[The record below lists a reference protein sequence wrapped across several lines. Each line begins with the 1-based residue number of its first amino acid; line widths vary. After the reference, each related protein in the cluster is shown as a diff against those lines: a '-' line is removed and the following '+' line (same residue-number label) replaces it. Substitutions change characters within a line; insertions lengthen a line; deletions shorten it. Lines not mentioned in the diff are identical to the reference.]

1 MAFIVALD
9 GPAGSGKGTVTK
21 ILAKKLGLVNIDTG
35 AMYRCVAL
43 EMLNKNIEL
52 NDLEKIKDLLN
63 SINIKLEENK
73 NKQVVLLNGQDVSD
87 EIRSNKVTKVVSQ
100 VSSIKEI
107 REKLVEMQREM
118 AKTKD
123 IIMEGRDITTVVFPN
138 ADVKIYLD
146 ADLEERAKRRFEQ
159 NKKKNIE
166 STYEQVLND
175 MKARDENDKNKEFGA
190 LKIAKDAIVIDS
202 SKKSINEVVSE
213 ISKIVKKKKKEI
225 FLEERAYKER
235 PDSKLKM
242 FERKALINI
251 THFVYRVLF
260 RIENIGEKNIPED
273 GESYIVCANHLNY
286 LDAIAVITSSNRF
299 VRFMCK
305 SSMFK
310 NALFTWVLHIGDT
323 IPVNREKNDID
334 AMKRSIKALKS
345 GEILGIFPE
354 GTRKGMEKNLSAK
367 NGAAFMALRTKTKV
381 IPIGIQGSFKPFTKV
396 YLNYGKPLDFSKLL
410 RCIIIKTFNIIQKY
424 DFILIICKIIRIK
437 KC

>member
-1 MAFIVALD
+1 MSITTTELMEGV
-9 GPAGSGKGTVTK
+9 
-21 ILAKKLGLVNIDTG
+21 KLHKIDTKKYKTNLL
-35 AMYRCVAL
+35 AIYLTSKLDRMHVTENAL
-43 EMLNKNIEL
+43 MLAILRRGTNKLKTQE
-52 NDLEKIKDLLN
+52 D
-63 SINIKLEENK
+63 INIKLEENK

-213 ISKIVKKKKKEI
+213 ISKIVKKKKKE
-225 FLEERAYKER
+225 
-235 PDSKLKM
+235 S
-242 FERKALINI
+242 
-251 THFVYRVLF
+251 
-260 RIENIGEKNIPED
+260 
-273 GESYIVCANHLNY
+273 
-286 LDAIAVITSSNRF
+286 
-299 VRFMCK
+299 
-305 SSMFK
+305 
-310 NALFTWVLHIGDT
+310 
-323 IPVNREKNDID
+323 
-334 AMKRSIKALKS
+334 
-345 GEILGIFPE
+345 
-354 GTRKGMEKNLSAK
+354 
-367 NGAAFMALRTKTKV
+367 
-381 IPIGIQGSFKPFTKV
+381 
-396 YLNYGKPLDFSKLL
+396 
-410 RCIIIKTFNIIQKY
+410 
-424 DFILIICKIIRIK
+424 
-437 KC
+437 